1 MAETKWYVLRAIS
14 GQEKKVK
21 TYMENELARQGVSD
35 SVPQILI
42 PTEKIYEIRK
52 GKKVIREKNL
62 FPGYILV
69 EADLAG
75 EVSHILTSTPG
86 VIGFL
91 QANNEEVE
99 VTKVEGGKVKKTKV
113 IVKKPVPINQA
124 EVNRILGKVDE
135 SAAVEEFASV
145 TFIKGETVRVIDGP
159 FATFEGTVE
168 EIHENTKKLSVMVK
182 IFGRNTPLE
191 LNYAQVEKTKRHFTN
206 TS

>member
-62 FPGYILV
+62 FPGYIMV

-91 QANNEEVE
+91 QANNEEIE
-99 VTKVEGGKVKKTKV
+99 ITKVEGGKVKKTKV
-113 IVKKPVPINQA
+113 TVKKPVPMSQS

-135 SAAVEEFASV
+135 AAAVEEYASIS
-145 TFIKGETVRVIDGP
+145 FIKGETVRVIDGP
-159 FATFEGTVE
+159 FASFEGTVE
-168 EIHENTKKLSVMVK
+168 EIHENSKKLSVMVK

-191 LNYAQVEKTKRHFTN
+191 LNYSQVEK
-206 TS
+206 

>member
-21 TYMENELARQGVSD
+21 TYMENELARQGVLD

-113 IVKKPVPINQA
+113 IVKKPVPINQS

-135 SAAVEEFASV
+135 SAAVEEFASI

-191 LNYAQVEKTKRHFTN
+191 LNYAQVEK
-206 TS
+206 

>member
-1 MAETKWYVLRAIS
+1 VLRAIS

-191 LNYAQVEKTKRHFTN
+191 LNYAQVEK
-206 TS
+206 

>member
-21 TYMENELARQGVSD
+21 TYMENELARQGLSD

-52 GKKVIREKNL
+52 GKKVIREKTL
-62 FPGYILV
+62 IPGYIII

-75 EVSHILTSTPG
+75 EVSHILTSTPS

-113 IVKKPVPINQA
+113 IVKKPVPISQN

-135 SAAVEEFASV
+135 SAAIEEFASV
-145 TFIKGETVRVIDGP
+145 NFIRGETVRVIDGP

-191 LNYAQVEKTKRHFTN
+191 LNYAQVEK
-206 TS
+206 

>member
-21 TYMENELARQGVSD
+21 TYMENELARQGVLD

-69 EADLAG
+69 AADLAG

-113 IVKKPVPINQA
+113 IVKKPVPINQS

-191 LNYAQVEKTKRHFTN
+191 LNYAQVEK
-206 TS
+206 

>member
-1 MAETKWYVLRAIS
+1 MPETKWYVLRAIS

-91 QANNEEVE
+91 QANNEEIE

-113 IVKKPVPINQA
+113 IVKKPVPINQS

-145 TFIKGETVRVIDGP
+145 NFIKGETVRVIDGP

-191 LNYAQVEKTKRHFTN
+191 LNYAQVEK
-206 TS
+206 

>member
-62 FPGYILV
+62 FPGYIMV

-113 IVKKPVPINQA
+113 IVKKPVPMSQS

-135 SAAVEEFASV
+135 AAAVEEYASIS
-145 TFIKGETVRVIDGP
+145 FIKGETVRVIDGP
-159 FATFEGTVE
+159 FASFEGTVE
-168 EIHENTKKLSVMVK
+168 EIHENSKKLSVMVK

-191 LNYAQVEKTKRHFTN
+191 LNYSQVEK
-206 TS
+206 

>member
-62 FPGYILV
+62 FPGYIMV

-91 QANNEEVE
+91 QANNEEIE
-99 VTKVEGGKVKKTKV
+99 VTKVEGGKVKKTKI
-113 IVKKPVPINQA
+113 IVKKPVPMSQS

-135 SAAVEEFASV
+135 AAAVEEYASIS
-145 TFIKGETVRVIDGP
+145 FIKGETVRVIDGP
-159 FATFEGTVE
+159 FASFEGTVE
-168 EIHENTKKLSVMVK
+168 EIHENSKKLSVMVK

-191 LNYAQVEKTKRHFTN
+191 LNYAQVEK
-206 TS
+206 

>member
-21 TYMENELARQGVSD
+21 TYMENELARQGVLD

-62 FPGYILV
+62 FPGYIMV

-91 QANNEEVE
+91 QANNEEIE

-113 IVKKPVPINQA
+113 IVKKPVPISQS

-135 SAAVEEFASV
+135 SAALEEFASV
-145 TFIKGETVRVIDGP
+145 TFIKGETVHVIDGP

-191 LNYAQVEKTKRHFTN
+191 LNYSQVEK
-206 TS
+206 

>member
-91 QANNEEVE
+91 QANNEEIE
-99 VTKVEGGKVKKTKV
+99 VTKVEGGKMKKTKV
-113 IVKKPVPINQA
+113 IVKKPVPINQS

-191 LNYAQVEKTKRHFTN
+191 LNYAQVEK
-206 TS
+206 

>member
-21 TYMENELARQGVSD
+21 TYMENELARQGVLD

-113 IVKKPVPINQA
+113 IVKKPVPINQS

-191 LNYAQVEKTKRHFTN
+191 LNYSQVEK
-206 TS
+206 

>member
-1 MAETKWYVLRAIS
+1 MAETKWYVLRAVA

-21 TYMENELARQGVSD
+21 NYMENELARQGVAD

-62 FPGYILV
+62 FPGYIMI

-91 QANNEEVE
+91 QSTNEEIE
-99 VTKVEGGKVKKTKV
+99 ETKVEGGKIKKVKV
-113 IVKKPVPINQA
+113 MVKKPMPLAQS
-124 EVNRILGKVDE
+124 EVNRMLGKVDE
-135 SAAVEEFASV
+135 AAAVEEFENIS
-145 TFIKGETVRVIDGP
+145 FIKGETVRVMDGP
-159 FATFEGTVE
+159 FASFEGTVE
-168 EIHENTKKLSVMVK
+168 DINEHSRKLHVMVK
-182 IFGRNTPLE
+182 IFGRSTPLE
-191 LNYAQVEKTKRHFTN
+191 LNYAQVEKMGN
-206 TS
+206 

>member
-21 TYMENELARQGVSD
+21 TYMENELARQGVLD

-113 IVKKPVPINQA
+113 IVKKPVPMSQS

-135 SAAVEEFASV
+135 AAAVEEYASIS
-145 TFIKGETVRVIDGP
+145 FIKGETVRVIDGP
-159 FATFEGTVE
+159 FASFEGTVE
-168 EIHENTKKLSVMVK
+168 EIHENSKKLSVMVK

-191 LNYAQVEKTKRHFTN
+191 LNYSQVEK
-206 TS
+206 

>member
-21 TYMENELARQGVSD
+21 TYMENELARQGLSD

-52 GKKVIREKNL
+52 GKKVIREKTL
-62 FPGYILV
+62 IPGYIII

-75 EVSHILTSTPG
+75 EVSHILTSTPS

-99 VTKVEGGKVKKTKV
+99 ITKIEGGKQKKTKV
-113 IVKKPVPINQA
+113 IVKKPVPISQN

-135 SAAVEEFASV
+135 SAAIEEFASV
-145 TFIKGETVRVIDGP
+145 YFIKGETVRVIDGP

-191 LNYAQVEKTKRHFTN
+191 LNYAQVEK
-206 TS
+206 

>member
-21 TYMENELARQGVSD
+21 TYMENELARQGLSD

-52 GKKVIREKNL
+52 GKKVIREKTL
-62 FPGYILV
+62 IPGYIII

-75 EVSHILTSTPG
+75 EVSHILTSTPS

-99 VTKVEGGKVKKTKV
+99 VTKVEGGKVKKTKI
-113 IVKKPVPINQA
+113 IVKKPVPISQN

-135 SAAVEEFASV
+135 SAAIEEFASV
-145 TFIKGETVRVIDGP
+145 NFIKGETVRVIDGP

-168 EIHENTKKLSVMVK
+168 EIHENTKKLTVMVK

-191 LNYAQVEKTKRHFTN
+191 LNYAQVEK
-206 TS
+206 

>member
-21 TYMENELARQGVSD
+21 TYMENEIARQGVAD
-35 SVPQILI
+35 AVPQILI

-62 FPGYILV
+62 FPGYIMI

-91 QANNEEVE
+91 QTMNEEVE
-99 VTKVEGGKVKKTKV
+99 ETKIEGGKTKKVKV
-113 IVKKPVPINQA
+113 VVKKPMSLSQS
-124 EVNRILGKVDE
+124 EVNRMLGKVDE
-135 SAAVEEFASV
+135 SAAVEDFASV
-145 TFIKGETVRVIDGP
+145 SFIKGETVRVIDGP

-168 EIHENTKKLSVMVK
+168 EIHENSKKLSVMVK

-191 LNYAQVEKTKRHFTN
+191 LNYSQVEK
-206 TS
+206 

>member
-21 TYMENELARQGVSD
+21 TYMENELARQGLSD

-52 GKKVIREKNL
+52 GKKVIREKTL
-62 FPGYILV
+62 IPGYIII

-75 EVSHILTSTPG
+75 EVSHILTSTPS

-113 IVKKPVPINQA
+113 IVKKPVPISQN

-135 SAAVEEFASV
+135 SAAIEEFASV
-145 TFIKGETVRVIDGP
+145 NFIKGETVRVIDGP

-191 LNYAQVEKTKRHFTN
+191 LNYAQVEK
-206 TS
+206 

>member
-21 TYMENELARQGVSD
+21 SYMETELARQGVAD

-42 PTEKIYEIRK
+42 PTEKIMEVRR
-52 GKKVIREKNL
+52 GKKTVREKNL
-62 FPGYILV
+62 FPGYIMV

-91 QANNEEVE
+91 QTTEEE
-99 VTKVEGGKVKKTKV
+99 QLETRAENGKMKKVKV
-113 IVKKPVPINQA
+113 MVKKPVPMSQN

-135 SAAVEEFASV
+135 AAAIEDMPNISFM
-145 TFIKGETVRVIDGP
+145 KGEIVKVIDGP
-159 FATFEGTVE
+159 FASFEGTIE
-168 EIHENTKKLSVMVK
+168 EINESSKKLQVMVK

-191 LNYAQVEKTKRHFTN
+191 LNYSQVEK
-206 TS
+206 

>member
-1 MAETKWYVLRAIS
+1 MAETKWYVLRAVA

-21 TYMENELARQGVSD
+21 NYMENELARQGVAD

-62 FPGYILV
+62 FPGYIMI

-91 QANNEEVE
+91 QSTNEEIE
-99 VTKVEGGKVKKTKV
+99 ETKVEGGKIKKVKV
-113 IVKKPVPINQA
+113 MVKKPMPLAQS
-124 EVNRILGKVDE
+124 EVNRMLGKVDE
-135 SAAVEEFASV
+135 AAAVEEFENIS
-145 TFIKGETVRVIDGP
+145 FIKGETVRVMDGP
-159 FATFEGTVE
+159 FASFEGTVE
-168 EIHENTKKLSVMVK
+168 DINEHSRKLHVMVK
-182 IFGRNTPLE
+182 ICGRSTPLE
-191 LNYAQVEKTKRHFTN
+191 LNYAQVEKLVN
-206 TS
+206 

>member
-21 TYMENELARQGVSD
+21 TYMENELTRQGVIE

-62 FPGYILV
+62 FPGYIMV

-91 QANNEEVE
+91 QTTNEEQE
-99 VTKVEGGKVKKTKV
+99 ETKIEGGKTKKVKV
-113 IVKKPVPINQA
+113 MVKKPMPLSQA

-135 SAAVEEFASV
+135 SAAVEELESI
-145 TFIKGETVRVIDGP
+145 TFVKGEIVRVIDGP
-159 FATFEGTVE
+159 FASFEGTVE
-168 EIHENTKKLSVMVK
+168 EIHENSKKLHVMVK

-191 LNYAQVEKTKRHFTN
+191 LNYSQVEK
-206 TS
+206 

>member
-21 TYMENELARQGVSD
+21 TYMENELARQGLSD

-52 GKKVIREKNL
+52 GKKVIREKTL
-62 FPGYILV
+62 IPGYIII

-75 EVSHILTSTPG
+75 EVSHILTSTPS
-86 VIGFL
+86 VIGFF

-113 IVKKPVPINQA
+113 IVKKPVPISQN

-135 SAAVEEFASV
+135 SAAIEEFASV
-145 TFIKGETVRVIDGP
+145 NFIKGETVRVIDGP

-191 LNYAQVEKTKRHFTN
+191 LNYAQVEK
-206 TS
+206 

>member
-21 TYMENELARQGVSD
+21 TYMENELARQGLSD

-52 GKKVIREKNL
+52 GKKVIREKTL
-62 FPGYILV
+62 IPGYIII

-75 EVSHILTSTPG
+75 EVSHILTSTPS

-99 VTKVEGGKVKKTKV
+99 ITKLEGGKLKKTKV
-113 IVKKPVPINQA
+113 IVKKPVPISQS

-135 SAAVEEFASV
+135 SAAIEEFASV
-145 TFIKGETVRVIDGP
+145 NFIKGETVHVIDGP

-191 LNYAQVEKTKRHFTN
+191 LNYSQVEK
-206 TS
+206 

>member
-21 TYMENELARQGVSD
+21 TYIENELARQGVSE

-62 FPGYILV
+62 FPGYIMV

-75 EVSHILTSTPG
+75 EVSHILTSTPS

-91 QANNEEVE
+91 QSTNEEQE
-99 VTKVEGGKVKKTKV
+99 VTKIEGGKTKKVKV
-113 IVKKPVPINQA
+113 MVKKPMPLSQS

-135 SAAVEEFASV
+135 SAAVEELESINFV
-145 TFIKGETVRVIDGP
+145 KGEVVRVIDGP
-159 FATFEGTVE
+159 FASFEGTVE
-168 EIHENTKKLSVMVK
+168 EIHENSKKLHVMVK

-191 LNYAQVEKTKRHFTN
+191 LNYSQVEK
-206 TS
+206 

>member
-1 MAETKWYVLRAIS
+1 MAETKWYVLRAVA
-14 GQEKKVK
+14 GQEKKIK
-21 TYMENELARQGVSD
+21 NYMENELARQGVAD

-62 FPGYILV
+62 FPGYIMI

-91 QANNEEVE
+91 QSTNEEVE
-99 VTKVEGGKVKKTKV
+99 ETKVEGGKMKKVKV
-113 IVKKPVPINQA
+113 MVKKPMPLAQS
-124 EVNRILGKVDE
+124 EVNRMLGKVDE
-135 SAAVEEFASV
+135 AAAVEDFENV
-145 TFIKGETVRVIDGP
+145 TFLKGETVRVIDGP
-159 FATFEGTVE
+159 FASFEGTVE
-168 EIHENTKKLSVMVK
+168 EIHENSRKLHVMVK

-191 LNYAQVEKTKRHFTN
+191 LNYAQVEKLSN
-206 TS
+206 

>member
-21 TYMENELARQGVSD
+21 TYMENELARQGVLD

-113 IVKKPVPINQA
+113 IVKKPVPINQS

-145 TFIKGETVRVIDGP
+145 NFIKGETVRVIDGP

-191 LNYAQVEKTKRHFTN
+191 LNYAQVEK
-206 TS
+206 

>member
-191 LNYAQVEKTKRHFTN
+191 LNYAQVEK
-206 TS
+206 

>member
-1 MAETKWYVLRAIS
+1 MAETKWYVLRAIA
-14 GQEKKVK
+14 GQEKKIK
-21 TYMENELARQGVSD
+21 TYIENELERQGVSD

-62 FPGYILV
+62 FPGYIMV

-75 EVSHILTSTPG
+75 EVSHILTSTPS

-91 QANNEEVE
+91 QTTNEEQE
-99 VTKVEGGKVKKTKV
+99 ETKVEGGKTKKVK
-113 IVKKPVPINQA
+113 IMVKKPMPISQA

-135 SAAVEEFASV
+135 SAAVEELESV
-145 TFIKGETVRVIDGP
+145 TFIKGEIVRVIDGP
-159 FATFEGTVE
+159 FASFEGTVE
-168 EIHENTKKLSVMVK
+168 EIHEHSKKLHVMVK

-191 LNYAQVEKTKRHFTN
+191 LNYSQVEK
-206 TS
+206 

>member
-21 TYMENELARQGVSD
+21 TYMENELARQGLSE

-52 GKKVIREKNL
+52 GKKVIREKTL
-62 FPGYILV
+62 IPGYIII

-75 EVSHILTSTPG
+75 EVSHILTSTPS

-99 VTKVEGGKVKKTKV
+99 VTKVEGGKVKKTKI
-113 IVKKPVPINQA
+113 IVKKPVPISQS

-135 SAAVEEFASV
+135 SAAIEEFATV
-145 TFIKGETVRVIDGP
+145 NFIKGETVRVIDGP

-191 LNYAQVEKTKRHFTN
+191 LNYAQVEK
-206 TS
+206 

>member
-21 TYMENELARQGVSD
+21 TYMENELARQGLSE

-52 GKKVIREKNL
+52 GKKVIREKTL
-62 FPGYILV
+62 IPGYIII

-75 EVSHILTSTPG
+75 EVSHILTSTPS

-99 VTKVEGGKVKKTKV
+99 VTKVEGGKVKKTKI
-113 IVKKPVPINQA
+113 IVKKPVPISQS

-135 SAAVEEFASV
+135 SAAIEEFASV
-145 TFIKGETVRVIDGP
+145 NFIKGETVRVIDGP

-191 LNYAQVEKTKRHFTN
+191 LNYAQVEK
-206 TS
+206 

>member
-21 TYMENELARQGVSD
+21 TYMENELARQGVLD

-135 SAAVEEFASV
+135 LSETEEEMKIPFVVGESV
-145 TFIKGETVRVIDGP
+145 KVIDGP
-159 FATFEGTVE
+159 FNNFSGVID
-168 EIHENTKKLSVMVK
+168 EINEDKKKLKVMVK
-182 IFGRNTPLE
+182 IFGRKNLLE
-191 LNYAQVEKTKRHFTN
+191 LSYMQVEKEI
-206 TS
+206 

>member
-1 MAETKWYVLRAIS
+1 MAETKWYVVRAIA

-21 TYMENELARQGVSD
+21 NYMENELARQGVAD

-42 PTEKIYEIRK
+42 PTEKIYELRK

-62 FPGYILV
+62 FPGYIMA

-75 EVSHILTSTPG
+75 EVSHILTSTPS

-91 QANNEEVE
+91 QTTNEEIE
-99 VTKVEGGKVKKTKV
+99 ETKVEGGKMKKVK
-113 IVKKPVPINQA
+113 IMVKKPMPLSQS

-135 SAAVEEFASV
+135 SAAIEELAAM
-145 TFIKGETVRVIDGP
+145 TFIKGEVVRVIDGP

-168 EIHENTKKLSVMVK
+168 EIHENSKKLHVMVK

-191 LNYAQVEKTKRHFTN
+191 LNYSQVEK
-206 TS
+206 

>member
-21 TYMENELARQGVSD
+21 SYMETELARQGVAD

-42 PTEKIYEIRK
+42 PTEKIMEVRR
-52 GKKVIREKNL
+52 GKKTVREKNL
-62 FPGYILV
+62 FPGYIMV

-91 QANNEEVE
+91 QTTEEE
-99 VTKVEGGKVKKTKV
+99 QLETRAENGKMKKVKV
-113 IVKKPVPINQA
+113 MVKKPVPMSQN

-135 SAAVEEFASV
+135 AAAIENMPNISFM
-145 TFIKGETVRVIDGP
+145 KGEIVKVIDGP
-159 FATFEGTVE
+159 FASFEGTIE
-168 EIHENTKKLSVMVK
+168 EINESSKKLQVMVK

-191 LNYAQVEKTKRHFTN
+191 LNYSQVEK
-206 TS
+206 

>member
-21 TYMENELARQGVSD
+21 TYMENELARQGLSD

-52 GKKVIREKNL
+52 GKKVIREKTL
-62 FPGYILV
+62 IPGYIII

-75 EVSHILTSTPG
+75 EVSHILTSTPS

-99 VTKVEGGKVKKTKV
+99 VTKVEGGKVKKTKI
-113 IVKKPVPINQA
+113 IVKKPVPISQS

-135 SAAVEEFASV
+135 SAAIEEYATV
-145 TFIKGETVRVIDGP
+145 NFIKGETVRVIDGP

-191 LNYAQVEKTKRHFTN
+191 LNYAQVEK
-206 TS
+206 

>member
-21 TYMENELARQGVSD
+21 TYMENELARQGLSD

-52 GKKVIREKNL
+52 GKKVIREKTL
-62 FPGYILV
+62 IPGYIII

-75 EVSHILTSTPG
+75 EVSHILTSTPS

-113 IVKKPVPINQA
+113 IVKKPVPISQN

-135 SAAVEEFASV
+135 SAAIEEFASV
-145 TFIKGETVRVIDGP
+145 NFIKGETVRVIDGP

-191 LNYAQVEKTKRHFTN
+191 LNYSQVEK
-206 TS
+206 